1 MKVKPQ
7 ENILLLLN
15 GELGS
20 AAQARK
26 LGRQA
31 SLVLCADG
39 GARHAAKLGLV
50 PRAVIGDMDSL
61 PDSLPRWKSTIY
73 VCDFDSDVSDFEKSL
88 RFIARRKFIR
98 AAKRTLGI
106 VPAGGPRVWVAG
118 ALGGRPDHELV
129 NWALLERYSEFLRL
143 GLADGCMAWIAG
155 KGRHSIECRKGQTV
169 TLLSVTPSARVTTHG
184 LFYPLHKG
192 ILERS
197 SRGLSN
203 RATTARPW
211 IEVHV
216 GRVWVLLP

>member
-1 MKVKPQ
+1 RLQETSSGRRSVRRQSRLGPLEDWLLYNQAHQPHSPEFVMKVKPQ

-106 VPAGGPRVWVAG
+106 
-118 ALGGRPDHELV
+118 
-129 NWALLERYSEFLRL
+129 
-143 GLADGCMAWIAG
+143 
-155 KGRHSIECRKGQTV
+155 
-169 TLLSVTPSARVTTHG
+169 
-184 LFYPLHKG
+184 
-192 ILERS
+192 
-197 SRGLSN
+197 
-203 RATTARPW
+203 
-211 IEVHV
+211 
-216 GRVWVLLP
+216 